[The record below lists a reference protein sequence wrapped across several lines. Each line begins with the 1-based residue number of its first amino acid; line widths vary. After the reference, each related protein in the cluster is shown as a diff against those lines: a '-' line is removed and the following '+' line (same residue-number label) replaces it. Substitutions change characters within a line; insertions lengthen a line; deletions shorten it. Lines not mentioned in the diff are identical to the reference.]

1 MGGFRNGAENT
12 RVAGKADR
20 LLGAAVDHVTQR
32 IRHLARPSDTVPLLA
47 MIPLFGNERRRQI
60 NLGGSS
66 SASSISH
73 TTILN
78 QAKQRRLEREDNRRR
93 HDNAIRLQ
101 AWWRGMRESRITRNE
116 MRKLFMENVTSLTG
130 LRCMVLIR
138 DEEILGIWSSA
149 MIESGEGRLHLRF
162 YY

>member
-1 MGGFRNGAENT
+1 
-12 RVAGKADR
+12 
-20 LLGAAVDHVTQR
+20 
-32 IRHLARPSDTVPLLA
+32 

-78 QAKQRRLEREDNRRR
+78 QARQRRLEREDNKRR

-130 LRCMVLIR
+130 LRCLVLIR
-138 DEEILGIWSSA
+138 DEEILGKWSSA

-162 YY
+162 YHCLFIHIGYSDTIGTCHWTRSSKLDSTDTTNELPSVEVSYQLASVS